1 MAKTTIGGGRPF
13 ISRLRA
19 SLWKTILD
27 FNTQLYRTMYKM
39 DIGEGTRISYRAYLD
54 KTINPRG
61 IHIGSYTE
69 ITGGCSILTHDAS
82 RQLKGNIWIGDN
94 CFIGIRTIILPNV
107 RIGNGCIIGAGSV
120 VTKDI
125 PDNCVAAGNPARIIK
140 SGISCGHYGRLC
152 K

>member
-69 ITGGCSILTHDAS
+69 ITGGCSILTHDAW

-140 SGISCGHYGRLC
+140 SGISCSHYGRLC

>member
-1 MAKTTIGGGRPF
+1 
-13 ISRLRA
+13 
-19 SLWKTILD
+19 
-27 FNTQLYRTMYKM
+27 M

-82 RQLKGNIWIGDN
+82 RSLKGSIWIGDN

-125 PDNCVAAGNPARIIK
+125 PDNCIAAGNPARIIK
-140 SGISCGHYGRLC
+140 QGISCSHYGRLC